1 MIWHYH
7 DCVQVEHAVVF
18 LQAAFK
24 NNLSG
29 FGRKSPAVVSS
40 EGDEDWPIVFLNV
53 GEPAAVIILRLHKT
67 VALWAA

>member
-1 MIWHYH
+1 MIWHDH
-7 DCVQVEHAVVF
+7 DRVQVELAVVF
-18 LQAAFK
+18 LQATFK